1 MDVAEIA
8 GSGGVIRIAD
18 KVLATIARR
27 ACLSVPGVASMN
39 SRYNHAIPSMIAGD
53 DAEGVRISIRDN
65 QVEVDLY
72 ILAVHG
78 LRVPEVALHVQEK
91 VRDTLSSM
99 TGLHVS
105 SVNVSVEGMIFGQ
118 EGRYNHG

>member
-1 MDVAEIA
+1 MDVAERA

-18 KVLATIARR
+18 KVLAAIARR

-39 SRYNHAIPSMIAGD
+39 SRGSHSIPSMIAG
-53 DAEGVRISIRDN
+53 AEGEGVRISIRND

-91 VRDTLSSM
+91 VREALSDM

-105 SVNVSVEGMIFGQ
+105 SVNVFVEGMIFGQ
-118 EGRYNHG
+118 EGRYGHG